1 MCAEPRVR
9 RHRLTAAGW
18 AAALLVAGV
27 LALGPAAA
35 HAPDASS
42 PPDLAHA
49 WSLDPWLSPLW
60 ALSLLLYAWG
70 LRRLWRRG
78 PGHGVGIGQAI
89 AFVLGW
95 LAVGL
100 AMVWPL
106 DALAAWSLAAHMAQH
121 MVLMALAPP
130 LLLAGLPGAVWL
142 AALPSAWSRRITAP
156 LSSPRGRRAWQLAT
170 GATLVTLLQAAVMWG
185 WHLPAAMELAL
196 RHEAVHYAMHLCF
209 ALAGLLFWASLLRS
223 QREPQ
228 LGAGSAV
235 AAIVATM
242 VQMGLLSALLV
253 FASRPLYPWYFDRAP
268 ALGLSALEDQQLAG
282 LIMWVPSA
290 LPYLVGGLTLVAA
303 WLARSERRSIQD
315 DQRQG

>member
-1 MCAEPRVR
+1 MV
-9 RHRLTAAGW
+9 
-18 AAALLVAGV
+18 
-27 LALGPAAA
+27 
-35 HAPDASS
+35 
-42 PPDLAHA
+42 
-49 WSLDPWLSPLW
+49 
-60 ALSLLLYAWG
+60 LYALG

-78 PGHGVGIGQAI
+78 IGHGVGLAQAG

-95 LAVGL
+95 LALGV
-100 AMVWPL
+100 AVVWPL
-106 DALAAWSLAAHMAQH
+106 DALGVWSLAAHMAQH

-130 LLLAGLPGAVWL
+130 LLLAGLPGAVWV
-142 AALPSAWSRRITAP
+142 AALPAPWARTISAPFNSV
-156 LSSPRGRRAWQLAT
+156 RGRRAWQLAT

-196 RHEAVHYAMHLCF
+196 RNDLVHYAMHLCF

-223 QREPQ
+223 LREPQ

-242 VQMGLLSALLV
+242 LQMGLLSALLV
-253 FASRPLYPWYFDRAP
+253 FASRPMYPWYFDRAP
-268 ALGLSALEDQQLAG
+268 LLGLSALEDQQLAG

-290 LPYLVGGLTLVAA
+290 LPYLVGGLMLVAA
-303 WLARSERRSIQD
+303 WLARSERRSVQD